1 MNIDKAAGLR
11 VTEEPSTMKAEGLL
25 SRRDVLALAG
35 LATAAVGAP
44 SRANTAS
51 GTASPKRAGGAFPPG
66 FLWGVAT
73 AGHQVEGSNTNS
85 DVWALEHV
93 KPTIYAESSGDTC
106 DQYQRYREDIAL
118 LSSFGFNSYRFSVE
132 WSRIEPAPGEFLFA
146 ELEHYRRVLA
156 ACHEHGVAPVVTFNH
171 GTTPRW
177 FAALGGW
184 ENPQSPELFARYC
197 ERVVQHIGDLIG
209 VASTLNE
216 PNIPMVIRWLHLPP
230 ALIAAQDGMLRA
242 AASASGSE
250 RFSSLFA
257 GDEQK
262 MQPQL
267 LKAHREAYKALKA
280 GPGKFPVGVNLAII
294 DDQAAGPDSQLD
306 KKRQECYA
314 AWLDAAAQS
323 DYVGVQTYGRSLIG
337 KDGPLPPPTGA
348 ELTQMGEEFYPQ
360 AVANTIRYAAA
371 ATRKPVYVT
380 ENGIATEN
388 DARRVAYIKVAVQ
401 GIQECLAAGIDV
413 RSYIHWSLLDNF
425 EWLFGFRPKFGLVAV
440 NRRTQARS
448 VKPSAHFLG
457 AMARA
462 HGSKGG

>member
-1 MNIDKAAGLR
+1 
-11 VTEEPSTMKAEGLL
+11 MKVEGKL
-25 SRRDVLALAG
+25 SRRELLAMAG
-35 LATAAVGAP
+35 LATAALGAP
-44 SRANTAS
+44 LKADTAS
-51 GTASPKRAGGAFPPG
+51 AAATSGSSAFPKG

-85 DVWALEHV
+85 DVWTLEHV
-93 KPTIYAESSGDTC
+93 KPTIFSESSGDAC

-118 LSSFGFNSYRFSVE
+118 LASLGFNSYRFSVE
-132 WSRIEPAPGEFLFA
+132 WSRVEPAPGEYLFA

-184 ENPQSPELFARYC
+184 ENPQSPELFTKYC
-197 ERVVQHIGDLIG
+197 ERVVQHIGDLIS

-216 PNIPMVIRWLHLPP
+216 PNIPMVLRWLNLPP
-230 ALIAAQDGMLRA
+230 ALIAAQGAMLRA

-250 RFSSLFA
+250 RFSSMFA

-267 LKAHREAYKALKA
+267 LKAHHDAYQVLKS
-280 GPGKFPVGVNLAII
+280 GPGKFPVGVNLAIL
-294 DDQAAGPDSQLD
+294 DDQAVGPDSQLER
-306 KKRQECYA
+306 KRRECYA

-337 KDGPLPPPTGA
+337 KDGTLPPPAGA
-348 ELTQMGEEFYPQ
+348 EITQMGDEFYPQ
-360 AVANTIRYAAA
+360 ALANTIRYAAS

-380 ENGIATEN
+380 ENGIATED
-388 DARRVAYIKVAVQ
+388 DARRVAYINVAVQ
-401 GIQECLAAGIDV
+401 GVAQCLAEGIDV

-425 EWLFGFRPKFGLVAV
+425 EWLFGFKPKFGLVAV
-440 NRRTQARS
+440 DRKTQARTI
-448 VKPSAHFLG
+448 KPSARVLG
-457 AMARA
+457 AIARA
-462 HGSKGG
+462 HGKHA